1 MMTTKLFALFLF
13 TLFYLPTQ
21 AAGLNTLSVSS
32 AFADKS
38 FSSLISLQPS
48 LTDIIPSTDID
59 FSLDAGK
66 FRNQVNYNS
75 AVEDFTIEKTLFSAG
90 IDLSWNRILTFG
102 LLGTT
107 ENVNQN
113 EVRVNGITSKV
124 RIRLTNFAIKAALND
139 RYIRQ
144 VTDYVV
150 LNTNLKDRLTL
161 RSTKKTASLSYY
173 GFEPFSFSLSYS
185 KYTYDTDP
193 TQANLLL
200 SAQALLQNHGASF
213 LSQIYSLIDHETT
226 LDMVYNVSD
235 KFDIELMYGETIDYL
250 DPQIKSTEYR
260 LGGTY
265 YFKILSLAVGIT
277 GVTSEDTAETLFS
290 GDLTLSYEF

>member
-1 MMTTKLFALFLF
+1 MMMKKIF
-13 TLFYLPTQ
+13 TLLLFGFFYLPVH
-21 AAGLNTLSVSS
+21 AENLNALSVNSS
-32 AFADKS
+32 FADKS
-38 FSSLISLQPS
+38 FSSLISLQPRLS
-48 LTDIIPSTDID
+48 DVLPLTDID

-75 AVEDFTIEKTLFSAG
+75 VVEDFIIEKTLFSAG
-90 IDLSWNRILTFG
+90 LDVSWNRMITLG
-102 LLGTT
+102 ILGTT

-113 EVRVNGITSKV
+113 EVRINGVTSKL
-124 RIRLTNFAIKAALND
+124 RIRLGDFAIKAALND

-144 VTDYVV
+144 VTDYIV
-150 LNTNLKDRLTL
+150 LNTNLKDRLTM

-185 KYTYDTDP
+185 KYNYDTDP
-193 TQANLLL
+193 AQANTLL
-200 SAQALLQNHGASF
+200 STQSALQNHGASF

-235 KFDIELMYGETIDYL
+235 KFDLELMYGETIDYL

-265 YFKILSLAVGIT
+265 YFKIVSLGGGVT
-277 GVTSEDTAETLFS
+277 GVKSEDNTDTLFS